1 LISNPR
7 IDVVIP
13 VRDLDKYLEQSI
25 NSVLEQESVN
35 CNVIV
40 VDAGSINPIKLPTNV
55 AQDARVQIIR
65 SDAPL
70 TAGGARNLG
79 LTYTQSA
86 YIGFLDG
93 DDVWPSARCKA
104 MLSEL
109 RNEEVLLVLGRVE
122 NFHSDIQSKKLALG
136 ENGKPAFMAGG
147 ILFKRQLLNQIG
159 VFDNQ
164 LSVGE
169 FIDWFQRIETAEIP
183 YKIIEALALRRRVHL
198 ESTTAKQINNR
209 LDYLKVVRTWMQ
221 QKD

>member
-1 LISNPR
+1 MSIPT

-40 VDAGSINPIKLPTNV
+40 VDAGSLNPIKLPANI

-65 SDAPL
+65 SDSPL

-93 DDVWPSARCKA
+93 DDIWPSGRCKV
-104 MLSEL
+104 MLLEL
-109 RNEEVLLVLGRVE
+109 ENEEALLVLGRIE
-122 NFHSDIQSKKLALG
+122 NFHSDILSKKLALG
-136 ENGKPAFMAGG
+136 ENGKPAFSAGG
-147 ILFKRQLLNQIG
+147 ILFKRELLDQIGFFNNQIT
-159 VFDNQ
+159 
-164 LSVGE
+164 VGE
-169 FIDWFQRIETAEIP
+169 FIDWFQRIVTAGIP
-183 YKIIEALALRRRVHL
+183 YKIIDVIALRRRVHV
-198 ESTTAKQINNR
+198 ESTSAKIINNR